1 MKISHINPDE
11 LYKNPAFSQAITV
24 ENAQKVVYVGGQNGI
39 MADGEL
45 AGKTVGEQ
53 SVQALKNV
61 VTALEAAGATKEQT
75 IKLSIYLVQGNDIN
89 EAFGAAQQVW
99 GAYPTTVTVLF
110 VAGLAHP
117 EALVE
122 IEAVAAAG

>member
-11 LYKNPAFSQAITV
+11 LYKNPAFSQVVTV
-24 ENAQKVVYVGGQNGI
+24 EDARKMVYVGGQNGI
-39 MADGEL
+39 TVDGEL

-61 VTALEAAGATKEQT
+61 VTALEAAGASKEQT
-75 IKLSIYLVQGNDIN
+75 VKLSIYIVQGHDIN
-89 EAFGAAQQVW
+89 EAFGAAQEVW

-122 IEAVAAAG
+122 IEAVAVAK